1 MECCLSSAF
10 NFKHIHNLVAELISY
25 HGNSIIIGGIVMKAR
40 ADSIEMHGKKSNND
54 RAYFAA
60 PCVISYPVVLDQH
73 YATDMIA
80 S

>member
-1 MECCLSSAF
+1 
-10 NFKHIHNLVAELISY
+10 
-25 HGNSIIIGGIVMKAR
+25 MKAR